1 MDKEGVSIRQWRIAH
16 PAGAQVPAGREK
28 VMELWGGGA
37 AALPRGGSRTL
48 PDPCLTLCV
57 V

>member
-28 VMELWGGGA
+28 VMELCGGGA